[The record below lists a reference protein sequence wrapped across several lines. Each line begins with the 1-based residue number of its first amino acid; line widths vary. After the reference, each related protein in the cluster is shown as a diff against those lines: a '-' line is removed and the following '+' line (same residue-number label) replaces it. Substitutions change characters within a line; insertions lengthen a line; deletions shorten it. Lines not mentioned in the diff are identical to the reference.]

1 MGGLLN
7 INDLWNNGLKN
18 LPVKNLNKVLTP
30 GGYIVGEGST
40 GLPSGFYTY
49 GQLFVFGENKAAGRL
64 TQLFFTDI
72 GEFAYR
78 SRTIPAAAITDFE
91 KKWNVVK

>member
-7 INDLWNNGLKN
+7 INDLWNNGLKL
-18 LPVKNLNKVLTP
+18 LPVKNLNKVLAP

-40 GLPSGFYTY
+40 DLPSDFYPY
-49 GQLFVFGENKAAGRL
+49 GQLLVFGENKPSGRL
-64 TQLFFTDI
+64 TQLYFTDR

-78 SRTIPAAAITDFE
+78 SRTIPAAVITDIE
-91 KKWNVVK
+91 KEWNVVK